1 MNPQIKNEQ
10 MIEVMN
16 SRYAVKQF
24 DPTKKISDADWNVV
38 AESLRLS
45 PSSYGLQPWQFLV
58 ITNPE
63 IRKELRANSWNQ
75 TQVTD
80 ASHFVVLTYKVKLDE
95 AHIQKYV
102 ESTAKIRGVP
112 AESLKGFNDMMVG
125 DLVKGPRSQSIDQWA
140 QRQTY
145 IAMGQSMLAAAT
157 IGVDSCPLEGLDA
170 TAYNKILKLEGTGF
184 ATLGAIAFGYRHAD
198 DKYQFAKKSR
208 FEAPEVIKYV

>member
-1 MNPQIKNEQ
+1 MKPQINNEQ
-10 MIEVMN
+10 MLEVMN

-24 DPTKKISDADWNVV
+24 DTSKKISETEWKVIT
-38 AESLRLS
+38 ESLRLA

-58 ITNPE
+58 IKNPE
-63 IRKELRANSWNQ
+63 VRQELRASSWNQ

-95 AHIQKYV
+95 AHIQKFV
-102 ESTAKIRGVP
+102 ESTAKTRGIP

-125 DLVKGPRSQSIDQWA
+125 DLVKGPRSQTIEQWA

-157 IGVDSCPLEGLDA
+157 IGIDSCPLEGLDA
-170 TAYNKILKLEGTGF
+170 SAYNKILKLEGTGF
-184 ATLGAIAFGYRHAD
+184 ATLAAIAFGYRHAD
-198 DKYQFAKKSR
+198 DKYQFAKKAR
-208 FEAPEVIKYV
+208 FDEAEVIKYV